1 MALAAGQ
8 ELLHYRLIEKVGEG
22 GMGVVWKAVDSRLDR
37 PVALK
42 VLRDDHADGR
52 ERMARLRHEARAVA
66 ALNHPNIVTIH
77 AVEEVDDTALL
88 VMELVE
94 GKSLDRIIP
103 EGGLSMGTFY
113 NMAGLLL
120 RAVIAAHERGIL
132 HGDLKPANVIVNED
146 GQMKIMDFGLARLMP
161 TTENVTLPD
170 DSPTVTLETRIQG
183 TMQYMSPEQLRGEP
197 IDARADIFAVGV
209 VLHEMLLGSV
219 PFNADRPADLISA
232 ILRDDAPLAHERC
245 SDVPEPLARLIH
257 RCLAKDPDQRVQT
270 ARDVLNQLEE
280 IRNEAR
286 SGKSVRSIAVL
297 PFADLSSEKDQEY
310 FCEGI
315 AEEILTALTSIE
327 GLRVAS
333 RGSTFRFS
341 RQGIDSREIALQL
354 GVTTLLEGS
363 VRKSG
368 NRVRVTVQLV
378 NASDGYQLWSERY
391 DREMQDIFEI
401 QDEIARRVVGALK
414 IALTPTERKALSKPK
429 ARQLEAYEHYLR
441 GRRFF
446 YKLTRRNLEFSRE
459 MFERAIEIDPEYALA
474 HCGLADCFAFLYLW
488 YEQRDEFI
496 RGAETASRRAVE
508 LSPELAEAHASLGLA
523 LTWCEDCADAAEK
536 HFETALRL
544 NPRLFEA
551 YYFFARDCLARGRLE
566 KAARLFERAVEVRPE
581 DYQAALLLPQVYSAL
596 GREEKSRRAGQRGL
610 EIVERHLQLN
620 PDDVR
625 ALYLASGRWVQ
636 AGDRDRGLTL
646 ARQAIELEP
655 EEPTVLFN
663 AACAFAQ
670 AGALD
675 DAIDYLDKA
684 LVHGF
689 GHRRWIE
696 NDSDLDPLRDHPRY
710 EKVMERLADRV

>member
-1 MALAAGQ
+1 MRPEAGQ

-22 GMGVVWKAVDSRLDR
+22 GMGVVWKALDHRLDR

-42 VLRDDHADGR
+42 ILRDDLDDGP
-52 ERMARLRHEARAVA
+52 ERMARLRREARAVA

-77 AVEEVDDTALL
+77 AVEEVDDIALL

-94 GKSLDRIIP
+94 GRSLDRIIP
-103 EGGLSMGTFY
+103 EGGLSLGTFY

-120 RAVIAAHERGIL
+120 RAVVAAHERGIL
-132 HGDLKPANVIVNED
+132 HGDLKPANVIVSQD
-146 GQMKIMDFGLARLMP
+146 GQMKIMDFGLARLLP
-161 TTENVTLPD
+161 KSEKVTLPE
-170 DSPTVTLETRIQG
+170 DSPTITLETRIQG
-183 TMQYMSPEQLRGEP
+183 TMQYMAPEQLRGEP

-209 VLHEMLLGSV
+209 VLHEMLVGQV

-232 ILRDDAPLAHERC
+232 ILRDEAPLTHETC
-245 SDVPEPLARLIH
+245 SDVPEPLARLVQ
-257 RCLAKDPDQRVQT
+257 RCLAKHPDRRVQT
-270 ARDVLNQLEE
+270 ARDVLNQLNE

-297 PFADLSSEKDQEY
+297 PFADMSPDKDQDY

-341 RQGIDSREIALQL
+341 GQGIDSREIALQL

-363 VRKSG
+363 VRKAGS
-368 NRVRVTVQLV
+368 RVRVTVQLV

-401 QDEIARRVVGALK
+401 QDQIAHSVVEALK

-429 ARQLEAYEHYLR
+429 ARELEAYEHYLR

-459 MFERAIEIDPEYALA
+459 MFERAIEIDPDYALA
-474 HCGLADCFAFLYLW
+474 HCGLADCYAFLYLW
-488 YEQRDEFI
+488 YEQREEFI

-508 LSPELAEAHASLGLA
+508 LSPDLAEAHASLGLA
-523 LTWCEDCADAAEK
+523 LTWREDCADAAEV

-551 YYFFARDCLARGRLE
+551 CYFFARDCLSRGRLE
-566 KAARLFERAVEVRPE
+566 KAARLFERAIEVRPE
-581 DYQAALLLPQVYSAL
+581 DYQAALLLPQVYLAL
-596 GREEKSRRAGQRGL
+596 GQEDKSERAAQRGL

-636 AGDRDRGLTL
+636 AGDRERGLSL
-646 ARQAIELEP
+646 VRQAIEMEP

-663 AACAFAQ
+663 AACTFAQ
-670 AGALD
+670 AGELD
-675 DAIDYLDKA
+675 TAIDYLGRA
-684 LVHGF
+684 VVGGF

-696 NDSDLDPLRDHPRY
+696 HDSDLDPLRDHPRFR
-710 EKVMERLADRV
+710 KLMEHLSDRT

>member
-1 MALAAGQ
+1 MTPKAGQ
-8 ELLHYRLIEKVGEG
+8 ELLHYRLIEKIGEG
-22 GMGVVWKAVDSRLDR
+22 GMGVVWKAMDSRLDR
-37 PVALK
+37 PVAMK
-42 VLRDDHADGR
+42 ILRDDRDDGAVR
-52 ERMARLRHEARAVA
+52 LARLQYEARAVA

-77 AVEEVDDTALL
+77 AVEEVDETALL
-88 VMELVE
+88 VMEFVE

-120 RAVIAAHERGIL
+120 RAVTAAHDRGIL
-132 HGDLKPANVIVNED
+132 HGDLKPANIIVSPD
-146 GQMKIMDFGLARLMP
+146 GQMKIMDFGLARLLP
-161 TTENVTLPD
+161 KSETVTLPE
-170 DSPTVTLETRIQG
+170 DSPTLTLETRIQG
-183 TMQYMSPEQLRGEP
+183 TMQYMAPEQLRGDP

-209 VLHEMLLGSV
+209 VLHEMLLGRV

-232 ILRDDAPLAHERC
+232 ILRDQAPLANERC
-245 SDVPEPLARLIH
+245 SDVPEPLALLIQ
-257 RCLAKDPDQRVQT
+257 RCLAKEPDQRVQT

-280 IRNEAR
+280 IRKETR
-286 SGKSVRSIAVL
+286 SGKTVRSIAVL
-297 PFADLSSEKDQEY
+297 PFADLSPDKDQEY

-315 AEEILTALTSIE
+315 AEEILTALTSIQE
-327 GLRVAS
+327 LRVAS
-333 RGSTFRFS
+333 RGSTFRFN
-341 RQGIDSREIALQL
+341 QQEVGSREIARQL

-363 VRKSG
+363 VRKAG
-368 NRVRVTVQLV
+368 NRVRITVKLV

-391 DREMQDIFEI
+391 DREMEDIFEL
-401 QDEIARRVVGALK
+401 QDEIARRVVDALK
-414 IALTPTERKALSKPK
+414 IALTPTERRALSKPK

-446 YKLTRRNLEFSRE
+446 YKLTRKNLEFSRE

-496 RGAETASRRAVE
+496 RGAEIASRRAVE
-508 LSPELAEAHASLGLA
+508 LSPDLAEAHASLGLA
-523 LTWCEDCADAAEK
+523 LTWCEDCADAAEM

-566 KAARLFERAVEVRPE
+566 KAARLFERAIEVRPE
-581 DYQAALLLPQVYSAL
+581 DYQAALLLPQVYHAL
-596 GREEKSRRAGQRGL
+596 GQEERFRQSGRRGL

-636 AGDRDRGLTL
+636 AGDRERGLSL
-646 ARQAIELEP
+646 ARQAIDLEP

-663 AACAFAQ
+663 AACTFAQ

-675 DAIDYLDKA
+675 EAIDHLDKA
-684 LVHGF
+684 LLHGF

-696 NDSDLDPLRDHPRY
+696 HDSDLDPLRDHPRFP
-710 EKVMERLADRV
+710 KVMERLADRA